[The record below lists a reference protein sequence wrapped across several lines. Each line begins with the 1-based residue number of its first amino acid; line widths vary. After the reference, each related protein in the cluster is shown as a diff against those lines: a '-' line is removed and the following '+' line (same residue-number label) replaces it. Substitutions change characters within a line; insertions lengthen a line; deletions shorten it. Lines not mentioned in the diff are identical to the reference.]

1 MTSAPPGTPP
11 VPASPHP
18 VRVLVVDDLETNRKL
33 MHAVLEPRGFLV
45 SSVAS
50 GEAALDLLEEVD
62 VDVVL
67 LDVLMPGIDGYD
79 TCARIKDDPRTAAL
93 PVVMVTASGAQQQR
107 LRALETGADDF
118 NTKPFDQAELVA
130 RVRSL
135 ARMKRLHDTI
145 VEQAST
151 LESWNAELE
160 QRVAAQVD
168 DLERLRRLRRFLSP
182 QIAQL
187 IVETGDESF
196 LESHRRDITTVF
208 TDLRGFTAFAETSE
222 PEETMA
228 VLREYHEALGD
239 LVFAYEGTLEHFAG
253 DGLMVFFNDPPPCPD
268 APERAV
274 RMALE
279 MRDRVDELAQSWH
292 RQGHSLGFG
301 VGIAQGYATLGR
313 VGFEGRWD
321 YAAIGTVTNVAARL
335 CAAASAR
342 QILISP
348 RVRAGL
354 DGRFETR
361 SLGPLEL
368 RGISRPVEVHEV
380 IGTIDATDTGG
391 EP

>member
-1 MTSAPPGTPP
+1 MTS
-11 VPASPHP
+11 VEPHGSSEP
-18 VRVLVVDDLETNRKL
+18 TTTGVRVLVVDDLETNRKL
-33 MHAVLEPRGFLV
+33 MRAVLEPRGFV
-45 SSVAS
+45 VHSVAS
-50 GEAALDLLEEVD
+50 GEAALATLEETD

-79 TCARIKDDPRTAAL
+79 TCARIKAEPRTAAL
-93 PVVMVTASGAQQQR
+93 PIIMVTASGAQRQR
-107 LRALETGADDF
+107 LRALEMGADDF
-118 NTKPFDQAELVA
+118 ITKPFDQAELVA

-145 VEQAST
+145 VEQAAA

-160 QRVAAQVD
+160 ERVAAQVD
-168 DLERLRRLRRFLSP
+168 DLERLGRLRRFLSP

-208 TDLRGFTAFAETSE
+208 TDLRGFTAFAETAE

-228 VLREYHEALGD
+228 VLREYHEALGA
-239 LVFAYEGTLEHFAG
+239 LVFAYGGTLEHFAG
-253 DGLMVFFNDPPPCPD
+253 DGLMVFFNDPPPCVD

-274 RMALE
+274 RMALD
-279 MRDRVDELAQSWH
+279 MRDRVDVLTEGWR
-292 RQGHSLGFG
+292 RQGHALGFG

-335 CAAASAR
+335 CAAAQAR

-361 SLGPLEL
+361 PLGPVEL

-380 IGTIDATDTGG
+380 IGTIDPEGN
-391 EP
+391 P